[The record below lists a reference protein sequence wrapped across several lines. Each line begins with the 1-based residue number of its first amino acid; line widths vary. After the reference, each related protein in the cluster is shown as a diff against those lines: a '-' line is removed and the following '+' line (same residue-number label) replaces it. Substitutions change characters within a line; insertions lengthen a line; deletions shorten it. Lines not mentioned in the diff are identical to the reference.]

1 MSVSISCFHT
11 RTLLVE
17 ESGVPSMVFLP
28 LLLTTSLMK
37 EVTTTQSLTTGVT
50 VHVQDQQN
58 IPKLI
63 LEPTSL

>member
-28 LLLTTSLMK
+28 LLTTSLMK